1 MRDIYIFILYIY
13 IYIIYIYLYYIY
25 IFILYIY
32 IYIIHIFILNIYIYS
47 YIFILNIYMFI
58 LYIYMFILNKYIFLL
73 YIYFLLYIFYMY
85 YNTYITVQHYD
96 DIYRFDSYWFGSF
109 ISSLER
115 SNPVLGS
122 RRKGS
127 REMPVNLYEFIWILL
142 SIRCT
147 MKLAAGPREIKS
159 NSNWRKNPSWLV
171 CIRKNWTKVLNSCI
185 HLGHWHSSL
194 HLISQMGT

>member
-1 MRDIYIFILYIY
+1 MDKSCMLWFHVVWNASCCILKSNLVGHEGSFYTDVQIQHDTYRYLIQIHAMRDIYILY
-13 IYIIYIYLYYIY
+13 YIIIY
-25 IFILYIY
+25 IFI
-32 IYIIHIFILNIYIYS
+32 
-47 YIFILNIYMFI
+47 
-58 LYIYMFILNKYIFLL
+58 
-73 YIYFLLYIFYMY
+73 Y
-85 YNTYITVQHYD
+85 YTYITVQHRD

-109 ISSLER
+109 ISSLEW

-127 REMPVNLYEFIWILL
+127 REMPVNLYEFCIILL